1 MSKFASQ
8 AARTVLKNFAK
19 KALPTNVPPPANEAD
34 KELVAGMTQPGV
46 LEQSTLLSGLFE
58 KLGDTGVEPAD
69 LLSNPKELE
78 SILDLFPKIRPLLP
92 EELKEKLEDVLSI
105 PLEDILSIPIEFESI
120 VDLLSKIRPLP
131 LDEPDVDIAI
141 RLCDPVQLERL
152 TEGMEAELRRTCF
165 LGAGYYEF
173 AKTIDGW
180 DEFADQA
187 YLSTDND
194 SRDMG
199 LTNGDAYGLCLRMQ
213 EMGIVG
219 NTPAMVGVYQTIAQ
233 LALMS
238 RKGQSP
244 IVRIE
249 GEHGSGKGAIAKA
262 LHDLGGRTGKFRRMN
277 ISAHSDELILSELY
291 GHGKGAFTGA
301 KQDRKGWFEK
311 CSKNGTL
318 VLDDLNHMNPDHQS
332 KLLHALEERKISKIG
347 NDKPIDVS
355 GTMVIVTSNEDLAQK
370 DAFQAD
376 LLERIST
383 HVFKIPELIF
393 RVTDVANLTR
403 HFMDQQPLS
412 NEISPFR
419 FQIAWKLRKWAQ
431 EGILTVRALRNEIE
445 HLTQDSQNIS
455 AIIENRDPYEQKIL
469 AAIEELYPNGEKP
482 VKARVA
488 EKLVITR
495 SHLSYKETLWWK
507 AWKNLEER
515 GEIPGWRSN

>member
-78 SILDLFPKIRPLLP
+78 SILDLFPKVRPLLP
-92 EELKEKLEDVLSI
+92 EELKEELEKE
-105 PLEDILSIPIEFESI
+105 LEDILSIPIEFELI
-120 VDLLSKIRPLP
+120 VDLLSKIRPFP

-141 RLCDPVQLERL
+141 RLCDPDQLERL
-152 TEGMEAELRRTCF
+152 TQGMEAELRRTCF
-165 LGAGYYEF
+165 LQAGYYEC
-173 AKTIDGW
+173 AKTVDGW
-180 DEFADQA
+180 DEFAKQP
-187 YLSTDND
+187 YTLLDND
-194 SRDMG
+194 FRDLG

-233 LALMS
+233 LARMS
-238 RKGQSP
+238 CQGQSP

-277 ISAHSDELILSELY
+277 ISAASNELIQSELY
-291 GHGKGAFTGA
+291 GYVKGAFTGA
-301 KQDRKGWFEK
+301 EEDRKGWFEK

-332 KLLHALEERKISKIG
+332 KLLHALEEREISKIG
-347 NDKPIDVS
+347 DDTPIDIS
-355 GTMVIVTSNEDLAQK
+355 DTMVIVTSNEDLAQK
-370 DAFQAD
+370 DAFQSD

-383 HVFKIPELIF
+383 HVLKIPELLF
-393 RVTDVANLTR
+393 PVPDVANLTR
-403 HFMDQQPLS
+403 HFMAQQPLS

-419 FQIAWKLRKWAQ
+419 FQIAWKLRRWAQ
-431 EGILTVRALRNEIE
+431 EGILTVRALKNEIE
-445 HLTQDSQNIS
+445 NLARESQSDFS

-488 EKLVITR
+488 EKLGIAAPT
-495 SHLSYKETLWWK
+495 LSANDSPWGR
-507 AWKNLEER
+507 AWKKLTEE
-515 GEIPGWRSN
+515 GKVPF